1 MKISAETIRKQGKKM
16 SSEELQQHMK
26 NTQLGVGIQKNKKKY
41 SRKQKHKGQ
50 GY

>member
-1 MKISAETIRKQGKKM
+1 MKITAEQIRKQGKKM
-16 SSEELQQHMK
+16 NPEELQQHMK
-26 NTQLGVGIQKNKKKY
+26 NVSAGVGVHKNKKKY